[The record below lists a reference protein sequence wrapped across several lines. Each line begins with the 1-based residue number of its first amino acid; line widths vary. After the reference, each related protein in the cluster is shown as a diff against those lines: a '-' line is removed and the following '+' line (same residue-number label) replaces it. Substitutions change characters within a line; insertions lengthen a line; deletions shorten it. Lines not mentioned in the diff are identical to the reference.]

1 MCWLHCVVVD
11 ESNRNPEALKKI
23 LQQLDVVPER
33 RLARRK
39 QTDSQNLA
47 QNLAAQRLAARRG
60 ADSQTARSP
69 KGVPTGADV
78 MHAQGQQ
85 QARH

>member
-47 QNLAAQRLAARRG
+47 QNLAAQRG